1 MIQTLITDTSIIKEN
16 FFNKVENI
24 TIIDPLETLRA
35 IKQIKALPQGPIEI
49 YDYTLSLKHRSREII
64 KVSDHI
70 NMTGNNP
77 LIGNQKELPKQ
88 FVDISNLYN
97 SESGVTTTCL
107 GKYFNQNKQSYQY
120 PSAYLCY
127 IAIIVRALE
136 RKNIHAF
143 LINMK
148 DEKRDD

>member
-1 MIQTLITDTSIIKEN
+1 MIQTLITDAAILKEN
-16 FFNKVENI
+16 FFNNIDNI
-24 TIIDPLETLRA
+24 TIINPLETRRA

-49 YDYTLSLKHRSREII
+49 YDYTLSLKHRSCEII

-77 LIGNQKELPKQ
+77 LIGNQKETPKQ
-88 FVDISNLYN
+88 FVDISNLY
-97 SESGVTTTCL
+97 ELERGAITTCL
-107 GKYFNQNKQSYQY
+107 GKYFNQHKQSHQY
-120 PSAYLCY
+120 PSTYLCY

-136 RKNIHAF
+136 RKNIRAF

-148 DEKRDD
+148 DGKSND